1 MIRKTS
7 YVSNIIQT
15 FNSIYPFNFIIVQ
28 CPEAQSELFL
38 TWLQRERT
46 NFSYGHA
53 LASLWRYITK
63 APGYKNKGL
72 PVLSPL
78 CPHSSLQPLHVVST
92 LWFLPKVR
100 NKSPWP
106 WGIHS
111 CYYSPDVSTLLF
123 LVPPSFKK
131 KPHMYLNLHLFPFS
145 SSEHSTNHL
154 KKLRECVCTCVCAS
168 VCVYARTRTFLPVS
182 IPPPL
187 PKRKKKRWR
196 EGRRDFVSS

>member
-28 CPEAQSELFL
+28 CPKAQRELFL

-78 CPHSSLQPLHVVST
+78 CPHSSLQPLHVVTT

-111 CYYSPDVSTLLF
+111 CYHSPDVSTLLF

-154 KKLRECVCTCVCAS
+154 KKLR
-168 VCVYARTRTFLPVS
+168 VCVHMCVGKCMCICKNKNFFPSEY
-182 IPPPL
+182 PPSP
-187 PKRKKKRWR
+187 P
-196 EGRRDFVSS
+196 